1 MDMPMKKKRQTVAR
15 QAAARGPLPELPK
28 ELLDQLVKGPM
39 TPAEVQDLMLAFNK
53 AVIER
58 AMGAEMNLH
67 LDYRPGQSKPP
78 GQANERNGASG
89 KTVITDRGPVRVE
102 VPRDRDGSFEPILI
116 PKHERRFTGFDER
129 IIAMYAR
136 GMSVREIQAFLAESY
151 GTEVS
156 PDFISSVTDEVMAE
170 ALTWQSRP
178 LETMYPVVFFDALR
192 VKIRDDGVVSNK
204 AVYLALGIQADG
216 QRDVLGLWIEQ
227 TEGAKFWLKV
237 FNELKTRGCQDILI
251 AVVDGLKGLA
261 EAISAAYPRTTVQT
275 CIVHLI
281 RNSLEYASYKDR
293 KALAAALRPIYAAAS
308 EEAARQALQDFAD
321 GPWGAKYPTIVQSWQ
336 RAWEH
341 VIPFFVFPP
350 EIRRVVYTTN
360 AIESLNMQLR
370 KIIKTRGHFPND
382 EAAIKLLWLALRNV
396 LAKTVR
402 AAFDWKSAMNQFAI
416 LFGER
421 FTQARG

>member
-1 MDMPMKKKRQTVAR
+1 MKKKRTVAA
-15 QAAARGPLPELPK
+15 QAAARGPLPDLPK
-28 ELLDQLVKGPM
+28 ELLDELVKGPM
-39 TPAEVQDLMLAFNK
+39 TPTEVQDLMLAFNK
-53 AVIER
+53 AIIER
-58 AMGAEMNLH
+58 AMGAEMNMH
-67 LDYRPGQSKPP
+67 LGYRPGEAKPAE
-78 GQANERNGASG
+78 QANERNGASG
-89 KTVITDRGPVRVE
+89 KTIITDRGPVRVDL
-102 VPRDRDGSFEPILI
+102 PRDRDGSFEPILI

-136 GMSVREIQAFLAESY
+136 GMSVREIQGFLAESY

-170 ALTWQSRP
+170 AIAWQSRP
-178 LETMYPVVFFDALR
+178 LEAMYPVVFFDALR
-192 VKIRDDGVVSNK
+192 VKIRSDGVVSNK

-237 FNELKTRGCQDILI
+237 FNELKTRGVQDILI

-261 EAISAAYPRTTVQT
+261 EAINTAYPKTAVQT

-281 RNSLEYASYKDR
+281 RNSLDYAGWRDR
-293 KALAAALRPIYAAAS
+293 KAVAQALRPIYAAAS
-308 EEAARQALQDFAD
+308 EQEAQMALQAFAE
-321 GPWGAKYPTIVQSWQ
+321 GQWGARYPTIVQAWQ
-336 RAWEH
+336 RAWEY

-350 EIRRVVYTTN
+350 EIRRVIYTTN

-396 LAKTVR
+396 LNKSVR

-416 LFGER
+416 MFGDR

>member
-1 MDMPMKKKRQTVAR
+1 MDMPMKKRRTAAA
-15 QAAARGPLPELPK
+15 QAAARGPLPEVPA
-28 ELLDQLVKGPM
+28 ELLDHLVKGPM
-39 TPAEVQDLMLAFNK
+39 TPSEVQDLFLSFQK

-58 AMGAEMNLH
+58 TMAAEMNLH
-67 LDYRPGQSKPP
+67 LGYRPGEDKPE

-89 KTVITDRGPVRVE
+89 KTLLTERGPVRVE
-102 VPRDRDGSFEPILI
+102 LPRDRDGSFAPILI
-116 PKHERRFTGFDER
+116 PKHERRFTGFDDR

-170 ALTWQSRP
+170 TIAWQNRP
-178 LETMYPVVFFDALR
+178 LEAMYPVVFFDALR
-192 VKIRDDGVVSNK
+192 VKIRDDGGVSNK
-204 AVYLALGIQADG
+204 AVYLALGVQADG
-216 QRDVLGLWIEQ
+216 QRDVLGLWVEQ

-261 EAISAAYPRTTVQT
+261 DAIETAFPRTTVQT

-281 RNSLEYASYKDR
+281 RNSLDYAGWKDR
-293 KALAAALRPIYAAAS
+293 KAVAAALRPIYAAAS
-308 EEAARQALQDFAD
+308 ALAAEQALQAFAD
-321 GPWGAKYPTIVQSWQ
+321 GPWGAKYPMIVAAWQ
-336 RAWEH
+336 RAWEN
-341 VIPFFVFPP
+341 VTPFFVFPP
-350 EIRRVVYTTN
+350 DIRRVIYTTN

-370 KIIKTRGHFPND
+370 KIIKTRSHFPTD

-396 LAKTVR
+396 LAKSVR
-402 AAFDWKSAMNQFAI
+402 ATFDWKAAMNQFAI

-421 FTQARG
+421 FTAARG

>member
-1 MDMPMKKKRQTVAR
+1 MDMPIKRKKRTVAS
-15 QAAARGPLPELPK
+15 QAAARGPLPALP
-28 ELLDQLVKGPM
+28 EGLVDELVKGPM
-39 TPAEVQDLMLAFNK
+39 TPSEVQDLFLSFQK

-58 AMGAEMNLH
+58 AMGAEMNHH
-67 LDYRPGQSKPP
+67 LGYRPGQAKPE

-89 KTVITDRGPVRVE
+89 KTVITEHGPVRVDL
-102 VPRDRDGSFEPILI
+102 PRDRDGSFEPILI

-136 GMSVREIQAFLAESY
+136 GMSVREIQAFIAETY
-151 GTEVS
+151 GTQVS
-156 PDFISSVTDEVMAE
+156 ADFISSVTDEVMAE
-170 ALTWQSRP
+170 TIAWQSRP
-178 LETMYPVVFFDALR
+178 LEAMYPVVFFDALR
-192 VKIRDDGVVSNK
+192 VRIRSDGIVSNK
-204 AVYLALGIQADG
+204 AVYLALGVQADG

-237 FNELKTRGCQDILI
+237 FNDLKTRGVQDILI

-261 EAISAAYPRTTVQT
+261 EAITTVYPKTTVQT

-281 RNSLEYASYKDR
+281 RNSLNYASWKDR
-293 KALAAALRPIYAAAS
+293 KPVAQALRTIYTAASDEAAAAALQAFAA
-308 EEAARQALQDFAD
+308 
-321 GPWGAKYPTIVQSWQ
+321 GPWGAKYPSIAQSWQ

-341 VIPFFVFPP
+341 VTPFFAFPP
-350 EIRRVVYTTN
+350 DIRRVIYTTN

-396 LAKTVR
+396 LAKSVR
-402 AAFDWKSAMNQFAI
+402 AAFDWNSAMNQFAI

-421 FTQARG
+421 FTLARG

>member
-1 MDMPMKKKRQTVAR
+1 M
-15 QAAARGPLPELPK
+15 
-28 ELLDQLVKGPM
+28 VKGPM
-39 TPAEVQDLMLAFNK
+39 TPSEVQDLFLSFQK

-58 AMGAEMNLH
+58 TMAAEMNLH
-67 LDYRPGQSKPP
+67 LGYRPGEDKPE

-89 KTVITDRGPVRVE
+89 KTVLTERGPVRVE
-102 VPRDRDGSFEPILI
+102 LPRDRDGSFAPILI
-116 PKHERRFTGFDER
+116 PKHERRFTGFDDR

-170 ALTWQSRP
+170 TIAWQNRP
-178 LETMYPVVFFDALR
+178 LEAMYPVVFFDALR
-192 VKIRDDGVVSNK
+192 VKIRDDGGVSNK
-204 AVYLALGIQADG
+204 AVYLALGVQADG
-216 QRDVLGLWIEQ
+216 QRDVLGLWVEQ

-261 EAISAAYPRTTVQT
+261 EAIGTAFPRTTVQT

-281 RNSLEYASYKDR
+281 RNSLDYAGWKDR
-293 KALAAALRPIYAAAS
+293 KAVAAALRPIYAAAS
-308 EEAARQALQDFAD
+308 AQAAEQALQAFAD
-321 GPWGAKYPTIVQSWQ
+321 GPWGTRYPTIVAAWQ
-336 RAWEH
+336 RAWEN
-341 VIPFFVFPP
+341 VTPFFVFPP
-350 EIRRVVYTTN
+350 DIRRVIYTTN

-370 KIIKTRGHFPND
+370 KIIKTRGHFPTD

-396 LAKTVR
+396 LAKSVR
-402 AAFDWKSAMNQFAI
+402 ATFDWKVAMNQFAI

-421 FTQARG
+421 FTAA